1 MRSKPVSGEKS
12 GRRHE
17 MYPIRAGTE
26 GDIPT
31 LAGIERAADRLFPEG
46 RLPIDGGTYPASAF
60 SRALSEGLLLVADVG
75 GAVSGF
81 AVAEPVGQAFHLHLL
96 AVHPDHGRRGIGRAL
111 VLRVIEEASRRDL
124 ASVTLTTFQ
133 DLPWNAPFYQTLGF
147 RILPQTK
154 QSRMLKATLE
164 EERAS
169 GMSMRVAMER
179 EEED

>member
-1 MRSKPVSGEKS
+1 
-12 GRRHE
+12 
-17 MYPIRAGTE
+17 MYRIRVGTDD
-26 GDIPT
+26 DIPT
-31 LAGIERAADRLFPEG
+31 LRGIERAADRLFPEG
-46 RLPIDGGTYPASAF
+46 RLPIDGGSYPDPAF
-60 SRALSEGLLLVADVG
+60 TRALSEGLLLVADVR

-124 ASVTLTTFQ
+124 ASVTLTTFE